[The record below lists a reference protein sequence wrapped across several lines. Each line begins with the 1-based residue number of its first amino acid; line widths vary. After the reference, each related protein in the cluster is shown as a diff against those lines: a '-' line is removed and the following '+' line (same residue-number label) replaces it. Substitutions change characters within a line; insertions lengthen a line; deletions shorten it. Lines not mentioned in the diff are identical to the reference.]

1 MILLICAL
9 LLFSSFAF
17 ADNDDKNP
25 WSVNIS
31 GNKIFSKFQLNEQ
44 LDIPDE
50 FGQLDTIKQ
59 DFLMR
64 LSSENVRA
72 LYYSRGYYSLDL
84 KLIIQREELSD
95 GIIQRN
101 YYISVSEGE
110 CYRFNEAKIISA
122 SDDSIPID
130 LNTLKITKHHYYNQ
144 EDLSEDLQ
152 EIQKAYRKQGNL
164 HVYISSEELVD
175 TTAKVVNVNINV
187 NPGPKVLMGNIV
199 TTTQRIMNKNEK
211 KTEPEQGLTDTAW
224 LSSLWRIKKGDIIDG
239 NQYFNFKSK
248 LYSTQLFTQVK
259 LNDEL
264 REDGLSDVHLD
275 VIERVPGEARY
286 GFFFEEV
293 YGFGALAYA
302 DHKNFFGKFNEF
314 STNIQIAQHKQEITL
329 GYANPLLFGT
339 AFTFIPTA
347 IRFVDRLSFNH
358 EKITPPAYPDSVEER
373 YEIIN
378 RGDLTFGITN
388 NIKFRSS
395 IDTRYVN
402 KNDDRLFKLK
412 GEIGLTFD
420 YTNDYFNPT
429 KGFRVMP
436 TVGLGTNFSVKSSD
450 NSSNSDDQDGH
461 LYTYSEATVNIYVP
475 LFWTFYGALS
485 GSVGSFFNK
494 AIEDDARMFYQ
505 GGSRSVRGY
514 RFRSVFASYTTK
526 DTVSVKNDNGEE
538 TSEIKDNIHTAL
550 TPMYFR
556 INEEIRWTL
565 PWKSLR
571 SWQIVQFFDWAKVVD
586 IKDKSYEDG
595 QEASIGAGI
604 RYQWQF
610 LTFRLDYAIVKGL
623 MTNENC
629 SDSESTNCRNHK
641 KKKGFDWNRIAFDLS
656 QAF

>member
-9 LLFSSFAF
+9 LFFSSLAF
-17 ADNDDKNP
+17 ADDDDKNP

-84 KLIIQREELSD
+84 KLVIQREPLSN
-95 GIIQRN
+95 GNIQRN
-101 YYISVSEGE
+101 YYISVSEGV
-110 CYRFNEAKIISA
+110 CYRFNNAKIIS
-122 SDDSIPID
+122 SGDEPIPID
-130 LNTLKITKHHYYNQ
+130 LGSLKITKHQYYNQ

-164 HVYISSEELVD
+164 HVYISSEEHVD
-175 TTAKVVNVNINV
+175 TTAKCVNVIINV
-187 NPGPKVLMGNIV
+187 NPGPKVLMGNII
-199 TTTQRIMNKNEK
+199 TTTQRVMNKNEK
-211 KTEPEQGLTDTAW
+211 GAEPEQGLSDTAW
-224 LSSLWRIKKGDIIDG
+224 LSSLWRIKKGDVIDG

-275 VIERVPGEARY
+275 VIERVPGETRY

-329 GYANPLLFGT
+329 GYANPLFFGT
-339 AFTFIPTA
+339 SFTFIPTA

-358 EKITPPAYPDSVEER
+358 EKINPPAYPDSVEER

-378 RGDLTFGITN
+378 RGDLTFGITD

-402 KNDDRLFKLK
+402 KNNDMLFKFK

-436 TVGLGTNFSVKSSD
+436 TVGIGTNFNVKSD
-450 NSSNSDDQDGH
+450 NSDNGNNEDGH
-461 LYTYSEATVNIYVP
+461 FYTYSEATVNIYVP
-475 LFWTFYGALS
+475 LFWTLYGALS
-485 GSVGSFFNK
+485 GSIGSFFNQ

-526 DTVSVKNDNGEE
+526 DTVTVKDKNGEE
-538 TSEIKDNIHTAL
+538 SSEIKDNIHTAL

-556 INEEIRWTL
+556 INEELRWTL

-571 SWQIVQFFDWAKVVD
+571 SWQIVQFFDMTKVMD
-586 IKDKSYEDG
+586 IRDNIYENG
-595 QEASIGAGI
+595 QEASLGLGI

-610 LTFRLDYAIVKGL
+610 LTFRLDYAIAKGL

-629 SDSESTNCRNHK
+629 SDNESTSCRNNK

>member
-9 LLFSSFAF
+9 LFFSSLAF

-25 WSVNIS
+25 WSVYIS
-31 GNKIFSKFQLNEQ
+31 GNKIFSKYQLNEQ

-84 KLIIQREELSD
+84 KLVIQRETLSN
-95 GIIQRN
+95 GNIQRN
-101 YYISVSEGE
+101 YYISVSEGV
-110 CYRFNEAKIISA
+110 CYRFNDAKIISS
-122 SDDSIPID
+122 SDEPIPID
-130 LNTLKITKHHYYNQ
+130 LSSLKITKHQYYNQ

-152 EIQKAYRKQGNL
+152 EIQRAYRKQGNL
-164 HVYISSEELVD
+164 HVYISSEEHVD
-175 TTAKVVNVNINV
+175 TTAKCVNVIINV
-187 NPGPKVLMGNIV
+187 NPGPKVLMGNII
-199 TTTQRIMNKNEK
+199 TTTQRVMNKSEK
-211 KTEPEQGLTDTAW
+211 KAEPEQGLSDTSW
-224 LSSLWRIKKGDIIDG
+224 LSSLWRIKKGDVIDG

-302 DHKNFFGKFNEF
+302 GHKNFFGKFNEF
-314 STNIQIAQHKQEITL
+314 STNIQIAQHKQEITI

-339 AFTFIPTA
+339 SFTFIPTA
-347 IRFVDRLSFNH
+347 IRFVNRLSFNH

-378 RGDLTFGITN
+378 RGDLTFGITD

-402 KNDDRLFKLK
+402 KNDDKLFKFK

-420 YTNDYFNPT
+420 YTDDYFNPT
-429 KGFRVMP
+429 KGIRVMP
-436 TVGLGTNFSVKSSD
+436 TIGLGTNFNVKTENDGYSD
-450 NSSNSDDQDGH
+450 NQDRH

-475 LFWTFYGALS
+475 LFWTLYGALS
-485 GSVGSFFNK
+485 GSIGSFFNK

-514 RFRSVFASYTTK
+514 RFRSIFASYTTK
-526 DTVSVKNDNGEE
+526 DTVTVKNESGEE
-538 TSEIKDNIHTAL
+538 SSEIKDNIHTAL

-556 INEEIRWTL
+556 VNEELRWTL
-565 PWKSLR
+565 PWKSLK
-571 SWQIVQFFDWAKVVD
+571 SWQIVQFFDWTKVVD
-586 IKDKSYEDG
+586 VQDKLYEDG
-595 QEASIGAGI
+595 QEASLGLGI

-629 SDSESTNCRNHK
+629 NDSESTNCRNHQ

>member
-9 LLFSSFAF
+9 LFFSSLAF
-17 ADNDDKNP
+17 ADSGEKSP

-31 GNKIFSKFQLNEQ
+31 GNKVFSKFQLNEQ

-84 KLIIQREELSD
+84 KLEIVREPLSN
-95 GIIQRN
+95 GNLQRN
-101 YYISVSEGE
+101 YFITVDEGV
-110 CYRFNEAKIISA
+110 CYRFNDAKIISA
-122 SDDSIPID
+122 SEDDSIPID
-130 LNTLKITKHHYYNQ
+130 INTLKITKKHYYNQ

-152 EIQKAYRKQGNL
+152 DIQKAYRKQGNL
-164 HVYISSEELVD
+164 HVYISSEEHVD
-175 TTAKVVNVNINV
+175 TTAKCVNVIINV
-187 NPGPKVLMGNIV
+187 NPGPKVLMGNII
-199 TTTQRIMNKNEK
+199 TTTQRIINKKERNQ
-211 KTEPEQGLTDTAW
+211 TPEQGLTDTAW
-224 LSSLWRIKKGDIIDG
+224 LSSLWRIKKGNIIDG

-302 DHKNFFGKFNEF
+302 DHKNVLGKFNEF
-314 STNIQIAQHKQEITL
+314 SANIQIAQHKQEITL
-329 GYANPLLFGT
+329 GYANPLFFGT

-358 EKITPPAYPDSVEER
+358 EKITPPAYPDSIEER
-373 YEIIN
+373 YEVIN

-402 KNDDRLFKLK
+402 KNDDELFKFK

-429 KGFRVMP
+429 KGFRFMP
-436 TVGLGTNFSVKSSD
+436 TVGLGTNFSVKSGYR
-450 NSSNSDDQDGH
+450 NYSDDQDGH

-475 LFWTFYGALS
+475 LFWTLYGALS

-514 RFRSVFASYTTK
+514 RFRSIFASYTTQ
-526 DTVSVKNDNGEE
+526 DTSIIKTQSGQDSLEVKE
-538 TSEIKDNIHTAL
+538 NIHTAL

-556 INEEIRWTL
+556 VNEELRWTL

-571 SWQIVQFFDWAKVVD
+571 SWQIVQFFDWTKVMDVQ
-586 IKDKSYEDG
+586 DKIYEDA
-595 QEASIGAGI
+595 QEASLGMGI

-623 MTNENC
+623 ITNENC